1 MDVLPPVALGPA
13 SSPWTAPPPK
23 SRPDSSKASF
33 APAFPNLQ
41 HGLFLHCV
49 SSSDLDLCRVAAHMD
64 AHTSVKPSVGVPMDA
79 PHPFVKHSVGV
90 PHGCPHPLSLPAGAG
105 TVIHNL
111 EIHSLDE
118 TRWFR
123 QTIFSGSSCGRWK
136 PEKKVGSVSP
146 GELLA
151 LSHQGRTPGRS
162 HPSQLAGA
170 KGP

>member
-1 MDVLPPVALGPA
+1 MHSRQSGKTGPLPFRAPRYLLLTWSLPEATGSATLVYPMNMDVLPPVALGPA

-79 PHPFVKHSVGV
+79 HT
-90 PHGCPHPLSLPAGAG
+90 PL
-105 TVIHNL
+105 
-111 EIHSLDE
+111 
-118 TRWFR
+118 
-123 QTIFSGSSCGRWK
+123 
-136 PEKKVGSVSP
+136 
-146 GELLA
+146 
-151 LSHQGRTPGRS
+151 
-162 HPSQLAGA
+162 
-170 KGP
+170 